1 MRLWRSV
8 CIAAGL
14 AALTA
19 FPAQAQPSGTVVAA
33 IQMAEA
39 DQATGKIVL
48 APEVPIFSG
57 DKIVTG
63 PIGEAQIR
71 FRDNTKLVVG
81 PNSQMVI
88 DAFVFSGDTPR
99 NVSINAVR
107 GAFRFITG
115 NGPKD
120 AYRIVTP
127 TATIGVRGT
136 EFDVDVDT
144 MGTTRVVNFTGVTRI
159 CDRFPDDV
167 TTDITDPE
175 RQFRGCIEARDP
187 CGVSVIQKGK
197 DIRRFTDTNDRNREL
212 NWYFRYVRD
221 QSRLLPDFQVSMAG
235 CSDRSPQRI
244 QFSSTPTP
252 EFPPPEPPCK
262 HKCGPHPDK
271 PHKPHDKPH
280 DKPWDKPHDKP
291 WDKPSYHHDD
301 NDEGEQP
308 SFRRGNRDGDDD

>member
-1 MRLWRSV
+1 MRMLRTALL
-8 CIAAGL
+8 AAGL
-14 AALTA
+14 AALVA
-19 FPAQAQPSGTVVAA
+19 VSAQAEPSGTVVAA

-71 FRDNTKLVVG
+71 FRDNTRLVVG

-88 DAFVFSGDTPR
+88 DAFVFAGDTPR
-99 NVSINAVR
+99 NVSINAIR

-120 AYRIVTP
+120 AYKIVTP

-136 EFDVDVDT
+136 EFDVDVDP
-144 MGTTRVVNFTGVTRI
+144 MGTTRVVNFTGMTRI

-167 TTDITDPE
+167 ATDITDPE
-175 RQFRGCIEARDP
+175 RQFRGCVETHDP
-187 CGVSVIQKGK
+187 CGVSVVQKGR
-197 DIRRFTDTNDRNREL
+197 DIRRFTDIRDRNREL

-221 QSRLLPDFQVSMAG
+221 QGNLLPDFQVSMAACG
-235 CSDRSPQRI
+235 DRSPERI
-244 QFSSTPTP
+244 QFSPTPTP
-252 EFPPPEPPCK
+252 DIPPPK
-262 HKCGPHPDK
+262 PD
-271 PHKPHDKPH
+271 PTCEPHDKP
-280 DKPWDKPHDKP
+280 
-291 WDKPSYHHDD
+291 SHHNGGD
-301 NDEGEQP
+301 DEGEQQ
-308 SFRRGNRDGDDD
+308 SFRSGNGGDGSRNWGGGDDD